1 MSIDF
6 ERRLRSEM
14 EHAPISP
21 RPNVVREAYRR
32 SRRRRHATRGALTA
46 ATAMAAGVAATVA
59 LIPGG
64 PAQPNQRNTE
74 TTAYLVSRLTSALTG
89 SNNEV
94 LVIRDIM
101 VRNPYEFPGT
111 SWSYGDQN
119 RTLVEDY
126 SGRPVNDTGDATTR
140 LPGGTIKD
148 VRVLVDYQ
156 ARTVTSSTTLTPAS
170 TPVVQGP
177 GHVPVNVFTP
187 ANCPTDPEGPALLT
201 PLTSSPSQMAA
212 SMRKLLTCSRL
223 DITWHQ
229 RIAGTEVIKIVI
241 NFPKNNEDEVLYV
254 DESTFLPVEMTDRSL
269 DVNGKWGGDTFL
281 YSWLPPT
288 KANLALLNPP
298 IPPGFR
304 VIVRPPLVIRP
315 PWVIQPPKASNSPE
329 AVPSPG
335 AVPSTKTGTR

>member
-64 PAQPNQRNTE
+64 PAQPHQRNTE

-89 SNNEV
+89 SNNDV
-94 LVIRDIM
+94 LVIRDI
-101 VRNPYEFPGT
+101 VVSNPYESPGT
-111 SWSYGDQN
+111 FWSYGNQN
-119 RTLVEDY
+119 RTLVVDY

-148 VRVLVDYQ
+148 VRVQVDYQ
-156 ARTVTSSTTLTPAS
+156 ARTVTRSTTVNTPLAQGNVHVFNPAS
-170 TPVVQGP
+170 G
-177 GHVPVNVFTP
+177 
-187 ANCPTDPEGPALLT
+187 PTDPEGPALLT

-269 DVNGKWGGDTFL
+269 DVNGTWGGHVPVL
-281 YSWLPPT
+281 
-288 KANLALLNPP
+288 LATAHE
-298 IPPGFR
+298 G
-304 VIVRPPLVIRP
+304 
-315 PWVIQPPKASNSPE
+315 Q
-329 AVPSPG
+329 PG
-335 AVPSTKTGTR
+335 AA